1 MISPNQSS
9 IRYSRVML
17 KLSGE
22 ALAGAQGFGIDQAML
37 RHISGEVRR
46 VYERGVEVAIVL
58 GGGNILRGA
67 TAAESGMDRAQADYM
82 GMLATVINSLAL
94 QDALERDGIVTRVQT
109 AIAMPSVAEQ
119 YIRRRSIR
127 HLEKGRVVILAAGTG
142 DPYFTTD
149 TAAALRAVELHCDV
163 LLKGTKVDGIY
174 NEDPKVNPN
183 ARRFAELSYREA
195 LNLGVKVMDGT
206 SLTLCRDNSL
216 PIIVYNLMDHGS
228 VERIVQGGVCGTL
241 VHNLDTP
248 QEYRW
253 ASE

>member
-1 MISPNQSS
+1 MSAVSS
-9 IRYSRVML
+9 SHIHYPRLML

-22 ALAGAQGFGIDQAML
+22 ALAGTQGFGIDQGML
-37 RHISGEVRR
+37 GHIAGEIRR

-58 GGGNILRGA
+58 GGGNIMRGA

-109 AIAMPSVAEQ
+109 AIAMPSVAEP
-119 YIRRRSIR
+119 YIRRRAIR

-149 TAAALRAVELHCDV
+149 SAAALRAVELRCDV
-163 LLKGTKVDGIY
+163 LIKGTKVDGVY
-174 NEDPKVNPN
+174 DDDPKHNAQ

-195 LNLGVKVMDGT
+195 LNQGLRVMDGT
-206 SLTLCRDNSL
+206 ALTLCSENHL
-216 PIIVYNLMDHGS
+216 PIIVYNLM
-228 VERIVQGGVCGTL
+228 EPGGVEVIALGGARGTL
-241 VHNLDTP
+241 VHDFDTAP
-248 QEYRW
+248 GYRW
-253 ASE
+253 QDE